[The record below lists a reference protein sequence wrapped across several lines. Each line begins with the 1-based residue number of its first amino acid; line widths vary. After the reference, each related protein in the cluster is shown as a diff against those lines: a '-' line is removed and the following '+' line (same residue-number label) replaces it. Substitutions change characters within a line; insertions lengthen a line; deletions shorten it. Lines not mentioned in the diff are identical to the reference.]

1 MKIDPK
7 LPANGELQSDRVKN
21 SAGAGVPA
29 QGQAKSAGTTAAKT
43 EDTFQP
49 SGRGAEVQKLAAQAA
64 TLPDVRAE
72 KVAPLQA
79 KVESGLYNP
88 DSKRVADALIAD
100 ESGKASKR

>member
-7 LPANGELQSDRVKN
+7 IPANGELQSDRVKN
-21 SAGAGVPA
+21 STGGGVPA
-29 QGQAKSAGTTAAKT
+29 QGQAKTVGTTAAKT

-64 TLPDVRAE
+64 TLPDVRTE

-79 KVESGLYNP
+79 RVQSGRYNP
-88 DSKRVADALIAD
+88 DSKKVADALIAD
-100 ESGKASKR
+100 HSRKTSKS

>member
-7 LPANGELQSDRVKN
+7 IPANGELQSDRVKN

-29 QGQAKSAGTTAAKT
+29 QGQTKTAGTTAAKT

-64 TLPDVRAE
+64 TVPDVRLE

-79 KVESGLYNP
+79 KVQSGRYNP
-88 DSKRVADALIAD
+88 DSKKVVDALIAD
-100 ESGKASKR
+100 HSRKTSKS

>member
-1 MKIDPK
+1 
-7 LPANGELQSDRVKN
+7 
-21 SAGAGVPA
+21 
-29 QGQAKSAGTTAAKT
+29 
-43 EDTFQP
+43 
-49 SGRGAEVQKLAAQAA
+49 
-64 TLPDVRAE
+64 VRAE